1 MYIALAQRWSHTV
14 FDHVVNCTQ
23 RKPLPIAYSRGF
35 DHLIGQMLEKD
46 PRLRPSA
53 SQLREHLLLLKESS
67 AIEQKVGSLASS
79 LDVWTLRINLSQLL
93 HSPRDK
99 QQKAQVKYLSL
110 FLYIQAAAAPPPL
123 LTQRERKRRNAFFF
137 LSKDVWI
144 GQYVQSCLPI
154 NSCVHRALRA

>member
-1 MYIALAQRWSHTV
+1 MYIALGQRWSHTV

-46 PRLRPSA
+46 PRLRSSA

-99 QQKAQVKYLSL
+99 QQKARQISFSISL
-110 FLYIQAAAAPPPL
+110 YPRCCCCSSSSY
-123 LTQRERKRRNAFFF
+123 TERKRRNAFFF

-154 NSCVHRALRA
+154 NSCVLRALRA